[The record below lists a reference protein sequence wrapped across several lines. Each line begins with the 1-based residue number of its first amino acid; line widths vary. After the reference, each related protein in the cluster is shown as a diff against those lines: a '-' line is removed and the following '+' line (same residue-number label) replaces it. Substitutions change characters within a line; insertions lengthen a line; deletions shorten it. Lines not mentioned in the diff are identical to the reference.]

1 MIYNKYKNENKIA
14 IITFQSDNDYF
25 KDIQKNHVIYS
36 DKHCYNYYVFEKNNK
51 NVYFQDIMKK
61 HDYIMWI
68 DSEVIFTNQNIK
80 IQDKIIDD
88 NKLFHINNDLQ
99 LDVIIIKNAEKCNE
113 LFTNLITNKKLIND
127 ELKQYIHFNKDDEIY
142 CYYNN
147 YTPYQYMLSFKNIE
161 PKIDI
166 QKQINLFNNLL
177 ETEDK
182 EPKIIIS
189 IATIPSRIYG
199 LYNLVENLLSAT
211 IVPYKIVFT
220 MPSKFKLFP
229 NSIDHIERAKTHLD
243 NYIKQGIVYINE
255 IDVDN
260 KISFDYGPCNKWLGV
275 YNYIEHD
282 KTLKDENYVVIILDD
297 DLFYYNDIFEMLI
310 NKNITY
316 NRDIISGYTNYSDY
330 GNKIMISIVEYNKQ
344 IFLLK
349 GGNGT
354 LLPKHFFCNILN
366 PGFKNTID
374 NGIIN
379 GSNDLVFQDDN
390 IITTIIY
397 YYKYDV
403 KSIYNEIIESG
414 RGTSYYYNDNNNDNN
429 INFQG
434 VSGRNS
440 NNWFDKSQT
449 GIFLHNFKHYYIY

>member
-14 IITFQSDNDYF
+14 IIIFQSDSNYV

-51 NVYFQDIMKK
+51 TVYFQDIMKK

-80 IQDKIIDD
+80 IEDKIIDD
-88 NKLFHINNDLQ
+88 DKLFHINNDLSSE
-99 LDVIIIKNAEKCNE
+99 VIIIRNTEKSIE
-113 LFTNLITNKKLIND
+113 LFTNFITNEKSIKD
-127 ELKQYIHFNKDDEIY
+127 EYIHFYKENEIY
-142 CYYNN
+142 SHYHN
-147 YTPYQYMLSFKNIE
+147 YTPCKYMLSFTNID

-166 QKQINLFNNLL
+166 QKQIYLFNNLL

-199 LYNLVENLLSAT
+199 LSQMVENLLSAT
-211 IVPYKIVFT
+211 IKPYKIVYT

-229 NSIDHIERAKTHLD
+229 DSTDHIERITNHLEQ
-243 NYIKQGIVYINE
+243 YIKQGIVYINE
-255 IDVDN
+255 MEVDN
-260 KISFDYGPCNKWLGV
+260 ENSFDYGPCNKWLGA

-282 KTLKDENYVVIILDD
+282 ETLKDENYVVIILDD
-297 DLFYYNDIFEMLI
+297 DLFYHKDIFEMLI

-316 NRDIISGYTNYSDY
+316 NRDIISGYTNYSDH
-330 GNKIMISIVEYNKQ
+330 GNNIKITKPEYNKQ
-344 IFLLK
+344 ILLLK
-349 GGNGT
+349 GGNAT

-397 YYKYDV
+397 YYKYVV

-414 RGTSYYYNDNNNDNN
+414 RGTSYYYNNNNNDNN
-429 INFQG
+429 IDFQG
-434 VSGRNS
+434 VSGHNS